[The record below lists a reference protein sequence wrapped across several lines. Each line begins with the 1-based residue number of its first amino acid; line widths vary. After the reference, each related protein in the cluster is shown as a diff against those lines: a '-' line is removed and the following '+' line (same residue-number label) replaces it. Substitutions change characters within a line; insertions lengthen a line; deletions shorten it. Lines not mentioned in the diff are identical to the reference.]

1 MREIGVYLRGL
12 TLFVAGVLVGTVL
25 IPPIVAQEAGKEG
38 LRLNH
43 VGIAVKDF
51 QGALNFYTKVMGFR
65 VAYALP
71 SPDGRP
77 TTTFLQISRDTFLEM
92 APATANLPAGITH
105 IGILTEDANAAVTQ
119 LRQNGA
125 TVPDVRSGG
134 GTGSRLSNVMDP
146 EGIRLELVE
155 QPSGSL
161 MRKAMESW
169 K

>member
-1 MREIGVYLRGL
+1 MREAGIYLRGL
-12 TLFVAGVLVGTVL
+12 TLFVAGIVVGTVM
-25 IPPIVAQEAGKEG
+25 ISPGAAQEAAREG

-105 IGILTEDANAAVTQ
+105 IGVLTDDANAAVTQ

-146 EGIRLELVE
+146 EGIRVELVE
-155 QPSGSL
+155 QPAGSL

>member
-1 MREIGVYLRGL
+1 MRGLGTYLRGL
-12 TLFVAGVLVGTVL
+12 TIFVAGIAVGTVMMQ
-25 IPPIVAQEAGKEG
+25 PSAAQENNNSG

-51 QGALNFYTKVMGFR
+51 QESLNFYTKVMGFR
-65 VAYALP
+65 VAYAMP
-71 SPDGRP
+71 SPDGKP
-77 TTTFLQISRDTFLEM
+77 STTFLQIDRDTFLEM
-92 APATANLPAGITH
+92 APASANLPVGITH
-105 IGILTEDANAAVTQ
+105 VGILSDDANGTVTP
-119 LRQNGA
+119 LRQGGA
-125 TVPDVRSGG
+125 TMPDVRSGG

-146 EGIRLELVE
+146 NGIRLEIVE